1 MINNFT
7 RSTSGTVMPFDPDD
21 ESNVLV
27 PSPSRINEILE
38 NERLDSMER
47 TKMAFSNKFGSAFK
61 VLPEAREKLMAE
73 TKGPSNELD
82 EADGKVTL
90 VRD

>member
-1 MINNFT
+1 
-7 RSTSGTVMPFDPDD
+7 MPFDPDD

-38 NERLDSMER
+38 NERLDRMER

-73 TKGPSNELD
+73 TRGPSSGLGET
-82 EADGKVTL
+82 DGEVTL
-90 VRD
+90 VPD